1 MELDVKRLRVLMA
14 EKGFNVK
21 SLARTAGVSAC
32 AVNLYVNHG
41 TRPRLD
47 SLGRLAKALG
57 VDVMEIVKEA

>member
-14 EKGFNVK
+14 EKGYNVA
-21 SLARTAGVSAC
+21 SLARAAGIAAC
-32 AVNLYVNHG
+32 SVNLYVNHG

-57 VDVMEIVKEA
+57 VEVMEIVKEV